1 MGGGITEHR
10 FNPYKD
16 NGGTTATIAGNDFAI
31 IASDT
36 RLTNGGYGIVSRNQS
51 KLFQL
56 NKKMVLRATGCWAD
70 VLTLTKLCEARI
82 QVYKYTHNQDIA
94 TSSAAQMLANMLYA
108 KRFFPYSVTNILAGI
123 NDEGIVSI
131 NLGILEYK

>member
-1 MGGGITEHR
+1 MLGVTPAPRQKIDDYTLGGGITEHR

-16 NGGTTATIAGNDFAI
+16 NGGTTAAIAGDDFAI

-56 NKKMVLRATGCWAD
+56 NEKMVLGATGCWAD

-82 QVYKYTHNQDIA
+82 QVTHFVKV
-94 TSSAAQMLANMLYA
+94 LL
-108 KRFFPYSVTNILAGI
+108 RL
-123 NDEGIVSI
+123 GIVHKWR
-131 NLGILEYK
+131 NVILDFFDPLLSL

>member
-1 MGGGITEHR
+1 MLGVTPAPRQKIDDYTLGGGLTEHR

-16 NGGTTATIAGNDFAI
+16 NGGTTAAIAGDDFAI

-56 NKKMVLRATGCWAD
+56 NEKMVLGATGCWAD

-82 QVYKYTHNQDIA
+82 QVRSGSHLSRKKTVFISQYLICLIDRKD
-94 TSSAAQMLANMLYA
+94 
-108 KRFFPYSVTNILAGI
+108 K
-123 NDEGIVSI
+123 
-131 NLGILEYK
+131 

>member
-1 MGGGITEHR
+1 MLGVTPAPRQKIDDYTLGGGTTEHR

-16 NGGTTATIAGNDFAI
+16 NGGTTAAIAGDDFAI

-56 NKKMVLRATGCWAD
+56 NEKMVLGATGCWAD
-70 VLTLTKLCEARI
+70 VLTLTKLVEARI
-82 QVYKYTHNQDIA
+82 QVLFNHIA
-94 TSSAAQMLANMLYA
+94 MKENFSDQPFHENFVLLLILCV
-108 KRFFPYSVTNILAGI
+108 VTLQ
-123 NDEGIVSI
+123 
-131 NLGILEYK
+131 